1 MEIRHLDISEGQWL
15 TDVFE
20 REKYELNAIP
30 TNCILDKTLPGLGAT
45 SSEISAKRNSIII
58 EPNVPVITGKCE
70 KDKGLLAV
78 WEKTTD
84 KQIESYLQ
92 NNKIEF
98 KKILCTPESYM
109 RVKNIAEGMGINIHK
124 DYFCLFD
131 ECEKITQDI
140 DYRESISL
148 PINDFFLYEN
158 KAFVSATPLDLRN
171 PDFAAKGF
179 FKLKIKPDYPFVKKI
194 DVIVTN
200 RYDKTVTEKL
210 EELKDSE
217 NICVFLNSTNGIN
230 KLVNHLDS
238 LGIKDYK
245 AFCSRK
251 SVLKNNDRAIKSYED
266 LDLPL
271 AKYNFFTSRFFSAV
285 DIYTDKKPDII
296 ILTDLNEAKY
306 SRIDPATNAIQI
318 YGRFR
323 NPIHDRNKF
332 NSLTHIA
339 NVDEE
344 ETVLTEPEIESYIE
358 EAEIV
363 YNALK
368 KRLTQETNKAKQLL
382 LTDDKNA
389 VTYNQF
395 LNPDKT
401 KNYFSIDN
409 FYDDERVKGYYLSAD
424 NLKEAYLTTTHFE
437 IKLIV
442 KNEIIGDKQLLRYK
456 RLPSDIQ
463 SRKYMIDLLDSLCEK
478 GTDQSTIEFA
488 KNQFR
493 KHENRNKADV
503 AIHIIDAYEKLGGEA
518 IRNVGFLK
526 TPIDSLLKK
535 YDTEANHKK
544 KFSKTVRDA
553 IEPLWK
559 QKECLLDE
567 ALQKVQD
574 IFNVH
579 GITEKVKYPTLQK
592 FGGIDKQKGKGKED
606 WVKFFKFQ
614 PDFEFE

>member
-1 MEIRHLDISEGQWL
+1 MEIRYLDISEGQWL
-15 TDVFE
+15 TDVLE

-70 KDKGLLAV
+70 KNKGLLAV

-84 KQIESYLQ
+84 KQIEVYLE

-109 RVKNIAEGMGINIHK
+109 RVKSIAGGMRINIHK

-171 PDFAAKGF
+171 PDFAANGF
-179 FKLKIKPDYPFVKKI
+179 LKLKIRPDYPFVKKI

-251 SVLKNNDRAIKSYED
+251 SVLKNNERAIKSYED

-306 SRIDPATNAIQI
+306 SRIDPTTNAIQI

-323 NPIHDRNKF
+323 NAFPDGNKF

-339 NVDEE
+339 NVDED

-368 KRLTQETNKAKQLL
+368 RRLSKETNKAKQLL
-382 LTDDKNA
+382 LTDDQNA

-409 FYDDERVKGYYLSAD
+409 YYDNERVKGYFLSAD
-424 NLKEAYLTTTHFE
+424 NLKEAYLTTKHFE
-437 IKLIV
+437 IKLII

-463 SRKYMIDLLDSLCEK
+463 ARKYMVDLLDSLCEK
-478 GTDQSTIEFA
+478 GTDQSTIEYA

-493 KHENRNKADV
+493 KQENRNKADV

-535 YDTEANHKK
+535 YDTDMNRKK
-544 KFSKTVRDA
+544 MSY
-553 IEPLWK
+553 EPVKDVIKLLWGK
-559 QKECLLDE
+559 KECPLNE
-567 ALQKVQD
+567 ALQTVQD
-574 IFNVH
+574 VFNIY

-606 WVKFFKFQ
+606 WVKFWLFK
-614 PDFEFE
+614 PDYELD